1 MSLTI
6 NGKIFEIFDTQQ
18 VTATFKK
25 REFVLETDT
34 DSNYPQYPKFQLVQD
49 NCSILD
55 AYAKGAEVTVHFDLR
70 GRPYNKPGG
79 ETLYFTNL
87 QVWRIEAKQAA
98 PPPQDA
104 PPTADTGSTSTPSG
118 YEQEIIENDELP
130 F

>member
-6 NGKIFEIFDTQQ
+6 DGNIFAIFDTEQ

-55 AYAKGAEVTVHFDLR
+55 AYSKGDAVTVHFDLR
-70 GRPYNKPGG
+70 GRPYNKPDGT
-79 ETLYFTNL
+79 TLYFTNL
-87 QVWRIEAKQAA
+87 QVWRIEAQKTEEAA
-98 PPPQDA
+98 PQNPQQI
-104 PPTADTGSTSTPSG
+104 ADNSGSTPQ
-118 YEQEIIENDELP
+118 YEGDIIENDELP